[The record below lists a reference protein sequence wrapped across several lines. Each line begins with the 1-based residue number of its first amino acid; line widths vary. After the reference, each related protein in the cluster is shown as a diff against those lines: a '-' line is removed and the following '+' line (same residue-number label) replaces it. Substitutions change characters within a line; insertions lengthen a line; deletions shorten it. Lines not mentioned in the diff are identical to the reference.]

1 MSTAVVT
8 GANKGIGLELCR
20 QLAARGD
27 RVIAA
32 CRSKSPEL
40 AKLGVRIVEDVE
52 VTDPV
57 AVRRLAEAI
66 GSQSVDL
73 LVNNAGVLSRD
84 SLEELDLDGIR
95 RQFEVNAIGPLLVT
109 STLLPKLREG
119 SKVAIITSR
128 MGSIADNGSGGY
140 YGYRMSKAAVNIAG
154 VSLARDL
161 AARGI
166 AVLLLHP
173 GMVATGMAGGQG
185 IAPAESAANLLARM
199 DEATLEDSGSFRHA
213 NGERLPW

>member
-1 MSTAVVT
+1 MPTAVVT
-8 GANKGIGLELCR
+8 GSNRGIGLELCR

-40 AKLGVRIVEDVE
+40 AKLGVHIVEDVE
-52 VTDPV
+52 VTDPQ
-57 AVRRLAEAI
+57 AVGRLAEAI
-66 GSQSVDL
+66 GSQPVDL

-119 SKVAIITSR
+119 SKVAIVTSR

-173 GMVATGMAGGQG
+173 GMVATGMTGGQG

-213 NGERLPW
+213 NGEHLPW